1 MYKLLLSLCLVVLT
15 TMPLEAQNAVN
26 SYDEACDC
34 ISKIDIGMRKQQ
46 QLDEVVFCVKS
57 LSRTTKMQAKLE
69 QAKNSGIAPT
79 GSVLED
85 QLIMHCPSLKTILT
99 TSFDKAAIEKSI
111 NSKAL
116 KSYEKGL
123 LSYRNGD
130 NESAVKHLS
139 KATDKS
145 PRFTQAWDLLGLT
158 YDKQGEYSKAGQ
170 AYAKSSEE
178 SPYGRIP
185 LLKKPL
191 SYENAGDNRRA
202 LLAYEYYVKLLPK
215 DPEGYYKLGRKYHVA
230 KEYEKALDNTMKAFV
245 LFKERDSPF
254 TKDALVAITLLRN
267 DLNKKSRMDIFNA
280 YAEKYNLIIGG

>member
-1 MYKLLLSLCLVVLT
+1 MYKIIVTLYVLVFISF
-15 TMPLEAQNAVN
+15 PLEAQNAVS

-57 LSRTTKMQAKLE
+57 LSRTTKMRAKLE
-69 QAKNSGIAPT
+69 HARNSGISPT
-79 GSVLED
+79 GSGLED
-85 QLIMHCPSLKTILT
+85 QLIVHCPSLKTILT
-99 TSFDKAAIEKSI
+99 TSFDKANIDKSI
-111 NSKAL
+111 HSKTL

-123 LSYRNGD
+123 LAYRNGD
-130 NESAVKHLS
+130 NESAVKNLT
-139 KATDKS
+139 KATDKA
-145 PRFTQAWDLLGLT
+145 PRFTQAWNLLGLT

-170 AYAKSSEE
+170 AYTKSSEE

-185 LLKKPL
+185 LLKKPV
-191 SYENAGDNRRA
+191 SYEKAGDNRRA
-202 LLAYEYYVKLLPK
+202 LQAYEYYVKLLPK

-267 DLNKKSRMDIFNA
+267 DLNKKSRMDIFNR